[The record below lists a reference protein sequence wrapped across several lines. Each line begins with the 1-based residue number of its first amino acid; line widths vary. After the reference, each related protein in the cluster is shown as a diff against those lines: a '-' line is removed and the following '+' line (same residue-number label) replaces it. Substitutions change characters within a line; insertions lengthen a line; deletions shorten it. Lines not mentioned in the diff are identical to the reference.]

1 MTARVLGG
9 GGGAGG
15 GGRSEVVVVGAGQG
29 VEKQGQALF
38 LLDVKVGE
46 GAASLGT
53 WAP

>member
-1 MTARVLGG
+1 M
-9 GGGAGG
+9 
-15 GGRSEVVVVGAGQG
+15 VVGAGQG

-53 WAP
+53 WVP